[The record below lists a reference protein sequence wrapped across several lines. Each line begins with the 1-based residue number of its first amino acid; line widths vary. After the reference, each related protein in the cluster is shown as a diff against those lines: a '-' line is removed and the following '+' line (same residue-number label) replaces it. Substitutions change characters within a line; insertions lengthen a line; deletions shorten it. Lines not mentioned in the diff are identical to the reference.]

1 METALSQLSYLP
13 TTLAQVQSFAA
24 NAKQEI
30 LSGSVDLKELLYK
43 KKCIERTLEAIFDD
57 EKVNEVI
64 KDEITKYGKEGAGY
78 NDAKFEIA
86 SRKSWDYSKTNDA
99 EIEVL
104 EQKAK
109 GAANNLKD
117 RQKFLQT
124 LTKPIEVLNN
134 ETGEVETIYPAAFS
148 ESTFIKTT
156 FKK

>member
-1 METALSQLSYLP
+1 METALSQLSHLP

-24 NAKQEI
+24 AAKNEI

-57 EKVNEVI
+57 EEVNEVI
-64 KDEITKYGKEGAGY
+64 KGEVAKYGKEGAGY
-78 NDAKFEIA
+78 NDATFEIA
-86 SRKSWDYSKTNDA
+86 SRKSWDYSQTNDA

>member
-24 NAKQEI
+24 AAKNEI

-64 KDEITKYGKEGAGY
+64 KEEITKYGKDGAGY

-86 SRKSWDYSKTNDA
+86 SRKSWDYSQTNDK
-99 EIEVL
+99 EFDIL

-109 GAANNLKD
+109 AAANDLKD

-124 LTKPIEVLNN
+124 LSKPIEVLNN
-134 ETGEVETIYPAAFS
+134 ETGEIETIYPAAFRQS
-148 ESTFIKTT
+148 EYIKTT

>member
-24 NAKQEI
+24 AAKNEI

-64 KDEITKYGKEGAGY
+64 KEEITKYGKDGAGY

-86 SRKSWDYSKTNDA
+86 SRKSWDYSQTNDA
-99 EIEVL
+99 EYAAL
-104 EQKAK
+104 EKRAK
-109 GAANNLKD
+109 ESSELLKQ

-124 LTKPIEVLNN
+124 LTKPVELVNN
-134 ETGEVETIYPAAFS
+134 ETGEVETIYPAAHS
-148 ESTFIKTT
+148 ESEYIKTT

>member
-1 METALSQLSYLP
+1 METALSQLSHLP

-24 NAKQEI
+24 AAKNEI

-156 FKK
+156 LKK

>member
-1 METALSQLSYLP
+1 METALSQLSHLP
-13 TTLAQVQSFAA
+13 TTLTQVQSFAA
-24 NAKQEI
+24 AAKNEI

-78 NDAKFEIA
+78 NDAKFEIS

-109 GAANNLKD
+109 AAANNLKD

-124 LTKPIEVLNN
+124 ITKPIEHVDPIS
-134 ETGEVETIYPAAFS
+134 GEVATIYPAAFS
-148 ESTFIKTT
+148 ESTYIKTT